1 MVRDERLFHR
11 SGKSIMSREG
21 GYMQIETKTSYTKS
35 EDDSS
40 EMIVNQYIVKERFLV
55 PESSD
60 TSNPIRTIVG
70 NADTYKT

>member
-21 GYMQIETKTSYTKS
+21 GYMQIETKTTYTKS
-35 EDDSS
+35 EDDSF
-40 EMIVNQYIVKERFLV
+40 EIIVNQYVVKKRLLA

-60 TSNPIRTIVG
+60 TSRLDRAIVG
-70 NADTYKT
+70 NTDTYKT